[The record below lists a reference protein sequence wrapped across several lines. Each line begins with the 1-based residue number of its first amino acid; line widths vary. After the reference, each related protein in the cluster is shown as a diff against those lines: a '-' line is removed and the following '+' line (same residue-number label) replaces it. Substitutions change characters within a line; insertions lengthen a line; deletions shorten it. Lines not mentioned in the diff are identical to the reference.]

1 MSEEVQQDELEAL
14 LALEEE
20 LQFDH
25 FDHDVAWALGCSIV
39 ELARSRSLGVV
50 VSIRRNGQRLFHAA
64 LPGVTADND
73 DWIERKSRVVDRFA
87 HSSRYMG
94 ALMESPESRFSE
106 ATLEDSYRLDPASF
120 AAHGG
125 AFPIV
130 VRRSGMVGTVAVSGL
145 PQMEDHRLVV
155 EGVRRYLSASK

>member
-1 MSEEVQQDELEAL
+1 MTEVQQDELAEL

-25 FDHDVAWALGCSIV
+25 FDLEVAWALGCSIV
-39 ELARSRSLGVV
+39 ELARSRALPVV
-50 VSIRRNGQRLFHAA
+50 VSIRRNGQCQFHAA
-64 LPGVTADND
+64 LQGATADND
-73 DWIERKSRVVDRFA
+73 AWIERKSRVVDRFG

-94 ALMESPESRFSE
+94 ALLESAESRFSE
-106 ATLEDSYRLDPASF
+106 ATFEESYRLDPAIY

-130 VRRSGMVGTVAVSGL
+130 VRRSGMVGTVTVSGL
-145 PQMEDHRLVV
+145 PQLEDHGLVV
-155 EGVRRYLSASK
+155 EGIRRYLAASK